1 VGGSCVASLGEVI
14 AEAGDDEETL
24 VVELDAP
31 VPPPDPREPL
41 PELPPILVQRWA
53 HHHGTKP
60 VVDYLADMS

>member
-1 VGGSCVASLGEVI
+1 VI